1 MTTTQGRVPRARRR
15 DERRPQDE
23 PALPWFSWT
32 DEAAVL
38 ASLAVPAVVVLQDM
52 PVPQLDALFRRDP
65 TLGRVVVHTTH
76 GPSLI
81 DRRWFQERLVGPRG
95 YGRALSHRR
104 RVDWLQP
111 PACLILD
118 AATALEVAATAI
130 SAHQAREPLE
140 AVVLVMADGSVSTV
154 SISDVFRALAQRY
167 AQRAVHD
174 ALTGLPTRTFLDRHL
189 DPAGAHPVEA
199 AFSVDLDRF
208 TDVNDRH
215 GRAAGDQVLVTFAHR
230 LRACVRQDDLVL
242 RLAGDRFVVM
252 AGTVPS
258 ARASRSVAERML
270 LAAALPFAVRSTS
283 GEAMVS
289 LAASVGYA
297 RLDVDDRAGSDLTTL
312 LGRAEEA
319 LREAKARGRGRVWD
333 HADIDAAGQ
342 RSRHSTTRRHEL
354 ERRLGTAL
362 RAGALRMDYQPMAT
376 LATGRVVAAEAL
388 ARWDDAELGEVSP
401 DEFVDVAEESGLVL
415 DLGRW
420 ALMTACRDTAGWPVI
435 PGRFP
440 VGVSVNVSARQ
451 VEQPSF
457 VEEVCTMITA
467 SGLDPRRL
475 TLELTETSAISDL
488 DQAARRLQQLRNLG
502 IGIALDDYGT
512 GYSTLAMLRRLPLT
526 VVKIDQWFVDQLADG
541 AIDSTLIELVIETA
555 HHLGLTVCAEG
566 IEHPDQVTRLAAM
579 GCDIGQGWH
588 YARPLPGSQAFVNWL
603 STSG

>member
-1 MTTTQGRVPRARRR
+1 MTTTQGKTPRARRR
-15 DERRPQDE
+15 DERRPADG
-23 PALPWFSWT
+23 PAPPWSSWT

-38 ASLAVPAVVVLQDM
+38 ASLAVPAVVVREEM

-65 TLGRVVVHTTH
+65 MLGRVVVHTAR

-81 DRRWFQERLVGPRG
+81 DRRWFQERLVGPLG

-104 RVDWLQP
+104 RVIWLQP
-111 PACLILD
+111 PPCLVLD
-118 AATALEVAATAI
+118 ASTALEVAATAI
-130 SAHQAREPLE
+130 GAHQARGPLE
-140 AVVLVMADGSVSTV
+140 AVVLVMPDGSVSTV

-174 ALTGLPTRTFLDRHL
+174 ALTGLPTRAFLDRHL
-189 DPAGAHPVEA
+189 DPADACPVTV

-208 TDVNDRH
+208 KDVNDRY
-215 GRAAGDQVLVTFAHR
+215 GRPAGDQVLVTFAHR

-242 RLAGDRFVVM
+242 RLAGDHFVVM
-252 AGTVPS
+252 AEVVQTEQ
-258 ARASRSVAERML
+258 ASRSVAERML
-270 LAAALPFAVRSTS
+270 LAAALPFPVRSTS

-297 RLDVDDRAGSDLTTL
+297 RRDGEEPAESDLTTL
-312 LGRAEEA
+312 LRRAEEA
-319 LREAKARGRGRVWD
+319 LHEAKARGRGRVWD

-342 RSRHSTTRRHEL
+342 RSRHSHTRRHEL

-362 RAGALRMDYQPMAT
+362 RAGALRMDYQPVANLT
-376 LATGRVVAAEAL
+376 TGRVMAAEAL
-388 ARWDDAELGEVSP
+388 ARWDDAELGAVP
-401 DEFVDVAEESGLVL
+401 PGEFVDVAEESGLVL

-420 ALMTACRDTAGWPVI
+420 ALMTACRDAAGWPVI
-435 PGRFP
+435 PGQRP

-457 VEEVCTMITA
+457 VEEVCTIITA

-475 TLELTETSAISDL
+475 TLELTETSAIADL

-502 IGIALDDYGT
+502 MGIALDDYGT

-526 VVKIDQWFVDQLADG
+526 AVKIDKWFVDQLADG
-541 AIDSTLIELVIETA
+541 DVDSTLIGLVVETA

-566 IEHPDQVTRLAAM
+566 IEHPEQVTRLAAL
-579 GCDIGQGWH
+579 GCDVGQGWH
-588 YARPLPGSQAFVNWL
+588 YARPLPGSEAFAGWL
-603 STSG
+603 SMSS